1 MKKNRVYY
9 ELNPSQEVVKMQL
22 LFSLDKRVINILS
35 SATSDEMLDIDLM
48 RQAISLAFMRN
59 DSMHI
64 KFVKRRKLMQY
75 FDDEAT
81 CPVIPYIEFATKEEQ
96 DKFIADRKKKAIR
109 YKHGKVVEF
118 YLCKTYDNKLMIFV
132 KICHLIADLYGLN
145 IFYKDLFE
153 VYDALKND
161 KPLPKPIPKFEEVIK
176 KDLQVKHNEK
186 IKQRNFDF
194 FNEYMRAREEP
205 YYAGVHG
212 LHSKIAKKNFNKRSM
227 KMFLINNQTESYMK
241 PMDKEKSS
249 KIVDYC
255 VQHKITPANF
265 LFYAVSLTQSK
276 LNNNIKNQLQ
286 LELSNCRGTA
296 LERSVSGTK
305 TQSLGC
311 YVTMDLEAKL
321 SESIDTFCKNQMLF
335 YRHLGFSDFAFQMLT
350 HKIWK
355 SSNLRT
361 YYALTFSFVPI
372 MKPEGVSFQIYSNNK
387 CALPCYYAVLF
398 DVNTHEMQFIYDAQK
413 KLVCGEDIDR
423 FHTAFEKIVDIML
436 GTSDPYLKEINV
448 EGENK

>member
-1 MKKNRVYY
+1 MKKTHTYY
-9 ELNPSQEVVKMQL
+9 ELTPSQEVIKMQL

-35 SATSDEMLDIDLM
+35 SATSDKLLDVDLA

-64 KFVKRRKLMQY
+64 KFVKKRKLVQY
-75 FDDEAT
+75 FDDMAT
-81 CPVIPYIEFATKEEQ
+81 CPEIPYVEFVTKEEQ
-96 DKFIADRKKKAIR
+96 EEFVKQRKKNAIR

-118 YLCKTYDNKLMIFV
+118 YLCKTYDNKFMIFV

-145 IFYKDLFE
+145 VFYKDLFE
-153 VYDALKND
+153 VYDALANG
-161 KPLPKPIPKFEEVIK
+161 KPLPKPLPKFEEVVK
-176 KDLQVKHNEK
+176 KDLAYKHNEK
-186 IKQRNFDF
+186 IKQRNFEF
-194 FNEYMRAREEP
+194 FDEYMRQREEP

-212 LHSKIAKKNFNKRSM
+212 LHSQIAKKNFEKRSM

-241 PMDKEKSS
+241 PMDRKTSS

-255 VQHKITPANF
+255 IEHKITPANF

-276 LNNNIKNQLQ
+276 LNNNVRNQLQ

-296 LERSVSGTK
+296 LERSVGGTK

-311 YVTMDLEAKL
+311 YVTMDPEEKL
-321 SESIDTFCKNQMLF
+321 SESLDTFCKNQTLF

-361 YYALTFSFVPI
+361 YYALTFSFVPVA
-372 MKPEGVSFQIYSNNK
+372 KPEGVSIQIYSNNK
-387 CALPCYYAVLF
+387 CALPCYYAVMF
-398 DVNTHEMQFIYDAQK
+398 DVNTHEMQFIYDAQR
-413 KLVCGEDIDR
+413 KLVCAEDIDR
-423 FHTAFEKIVDIML
+423 FHAAFEKVVDIML
-436 GTSDPYLKEINV
+436 GGSDPYLKEISL
-448 EGENK
+448 EGK

>member
-1 MKKNRVYY
+1 MTNKRNYY
-9 ELNPSQEVVKMQL
+9 ELTPSQEVVKMQL
-22 LFSLDKRVINILS
+22 LFSIDKRVINILS
-35 SATSDEMLDIDLM
+35 SATSDEMLDIDLF
-48 RQAISLAFMRN
+48 RQAITLAFMRN

-75 FDDEAT
+75 FDDDAK
-81 CPVIPYIEFATKEEQ
+81 CPEIPYLEFRTKEEQ
-96 DKFIADRKKKAIR
+96 ERFIKERKKKAIS

-118 YLCKTYDNKLMIFV
+118 YICKTYDNKFMIFV

-153 VYDALKND
+153 VYDALKNN
-161 KPLPKPIPKFEEVIK
+161 KPLPKPLPKFEDVVK
-176 KDLQVKHNEK
+176 KDLEYKYNEK
-186 IKQRNFDF
+186 FKQRNFDF

-212 LHSKIAKKNFNKRSM
+212 LNSKIAKKNFNKRSM
-227 KMFLINNQTESYMK
+227 KMFLVNNKTESYLK
-241 PMDKEKSS
+241 KMDLKTSS

-255 VQHKITPANF
+255 VAHKITPANF

-276 LNNNIKNQLQ
+276 LNNNVKNQLQ

-311 YVTMDLEAKL
+311 YVTMDPEAKL
-321 SESIDTFCKNQMLF
+321 SESLDTFCKNQTLF

-361 YYALTFSFVPI
+361 YYALTFSFVPV
-372 MKPEGVSFQIYSNNK
+372 MKPNGVNFQIYSNNK

-413 KLVCGEDIDR
+413 KLVNGNDIDR
-423 FHTAFEKIVDIML
+423 FHNAFEKIVDIML
-436 GTSDPYLKEINV
+436 SDDDPYLRDIKI
-448 EGENK
+448 